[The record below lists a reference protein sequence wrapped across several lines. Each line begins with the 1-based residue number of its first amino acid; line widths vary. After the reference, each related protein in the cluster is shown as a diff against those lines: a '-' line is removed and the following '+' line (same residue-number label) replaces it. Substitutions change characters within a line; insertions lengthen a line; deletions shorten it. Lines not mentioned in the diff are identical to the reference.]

1 MTHGKVFMLRVFQT
15 DLLNTDDFI
24 ITLELVPGKESV
36 GRSVDTVMGIAKDS
50 FSDGRISAVS
60 ITDNPGGNPSLSPDV
75 MGYEIFK
82 VGMDVIVHFTCRDLN
97 RVGMESRALQLAMM
111 GMKNLLALTGD
122 YTGKGFGGQGAPVF
136 DLDSVNLLMMLKQ
149 LNERMNESGDP
160 DGFFSGCAVSPFKY
174 TEAECFAQ
182 YAKLCRK
189 ISAGGQ
195 FVITQLGYD
204 AYKFAELINMLQL
217 AGIDIP
223 VIGSTYVLTPRAARI
238 MNQGAVPG
246 AVVSDKLLKQ
256 VDVEWRNPRQG
267 RKMAVERTAKL
278 GAILKGL
285 GYRGMHIGGIHHN
298 FDIAGRILNRMQEIG
313 PNWKE
318 FLIEFDVPVCGGFY
332 AFPKDSICD
341 LTVPEFGKKTAP
353 LGVGEKIHFQIL
365 KSLHGALFSFE
376 SRAAPFFGK
385 LCGWLDGRP
394 GAKQMIHRFESS
406 IKKLLLGCEQC
417 GDCGI
422 QHVAFLCP
430 ESQCPKH
437 TRNGAC
443 GGSRDGRCEIFPERQ
458 CVWVR
463 AYRRWAFS
471 GESQQMI
478 AGCVPPRM
486 WELNHTPSWI
496 NFHLKRDH
504 QSLSTGLLKFCES
517 AECSLAKGFSGQSQ
531 ENGK

>member
-1 MTHGKVFMLRVFQT
+1 MLRVFQT
-15 DLLNTDDFI
+15 DLLNTDNFI
-24 ITLELVPGKESV
+24 ITLELVPGKKSI
-36 GRSVDTVMGIAKDS
+36 GRSVDAVMGIARDS

-75 MGYEIFK
+75 IGYEIFK
-82 VGMDVIVHFTCRDLN
+82 IGMDVIVHFACRDLN

-111 GMKNLLALTGD
+111 GMKNLMALTGD

-149 LNERMNESGDP
+149 LSQRINESGDP
-160 DGFFSGCAVSPFKY
+160 DEFFSGCAVSPFKY

-189 ISAGGQ
+189 IAAGAQ

-204 AYKFAELINMLQL
+204 AYKFAELISILKL

-223 VIGSTYVLTPRAARI
+223 VFGSTYVLTPRAARI

-246 AVVSDKLLKQ
+246 AVVTDKLLKQ
-256 VDVEWRNPRQG
+256 VEVEWSNPKQG
-267 RKMAVERTAKL
+267 RNMAVERTAKL

-298 FDIAGRILNRMQEIG
+298 FNVAGRILNRMQEIEHG
-313 PNWKE
+313 WKE
-318 FLIEFDVPVCGGFY
+318 FLAEFDFPVYGGFY
-332 AFPKDSICD
+332 AFPKDDIRN
-341 LTVPEFGKKTAP
+341 LPIPEFGKKP
-353 LGVGEKIHFQIL
+353 PLLGVCEKINFQML
-365 KSLHGALFSFE
+365 KSLHREFFSFE
-376 SRAAPFFGK
+376 SKAAPFFSK
-385 LCGWLDGRP
+385 LCGWIDGRP
-394 GAKQMIHRFESS
+394 GAKQMVHQFESF
-406 IKKLLLGCEQC
+406 IKKLLLGCQQC

-443 GGSRDGRCEIFPERQ
+443 GGSRDGRCEIFPERH

-463 AYRRWAFS
+463 AYRRLAFS
-471 GESQQMI
+471 GESEQMI
-478 AGCVPPRM
+478 VGCVPPRM
-486 WELNHTPSWI
+486 WELNNTPSWL

-504 QSLSTGLLKFCES
+504 QSLSTGLSKFCES
-517 AECSLAKGFSGQSQ
+517 VECSLARGFSGQSQ
-531 ENGK
+531 GTGES

>member
-1 MTHGKVFMLRVFQT
+1 MLRVFQT

-149 LNERMNESGDP
+149 LSQRINESGDP
-160 DGFFSGCAVSPFKY
+160 DAFFSGCAVSPFKY

-189 ISAGGQ
+189 IAAGAQ

-204 AYKFAELINMLQL
+204 AYKFAELISILKL

-223 VIGSTYVLTPRAARI
+223 VFGSTYVLTPRAARI

-246 AVVSDKLLKQ
+246 AVVTDKLLKQ
-256 VDVEWRNPRQG
+256 VEVEWRDSRQG
-267 RKMAVERTAKL
+267 RKKAVERIAKL

-298 FDIAGRILNRMQEIG
+298 FNVAGRILNRMQEIEHR
-313 PNWKE
+313 WKE
-318 FLIEFDVPVCGGFY
+318 FLVEFEFPIFRGFY
-332 AFPKDSICD
+332 VFPKDSICD
-341 LTVPEFGKKTAP
+341 VPIPEFGKKP
-353 LGVGEKIHFQIL
+353 PKLRVCEKIHFQML
-365 KSLHGALFSFE
+365 KSLHGAFFSFE
-376 SRAAPFFGK
+376 SKAAPFFSK
-385 LCGWLDGRP
+385 LCGRLDGRP
-394 GAKQMIHRFESS
+394 GAKQMVHQFESF
-406 IKKLLLGCEQC
+406 IKKLLLGCQQC

-430 ESQCPKH
+430 EYQCPKH

-443 GGSRDGRCEIFPERQ
+443 GGSRHGRCEIFPERQ

-463 AYRRWAFS
+463 AYKRLAFS
-471 GESQQMI
+471 GESEQMMV
-478 AGCVPPRM
+478 GCVPPRM
-486 WELNHTPSWI
+486 WELNNTPSWL

-504 QSLSTGLLKFCES
+504 QSLSTGLSKFCES
-517 AECSLAKGFSGQSQ
+517 AECTLARGFSGQSQ
-531 ENGK
+531 GTGE

>member
-1 MTHGKVFMLRVFQT
+1 MLRVFQN

-24 ITLELVPGKESV
+24 ITLELVPGKESI

-75 MGYEIFK
+75 ISHEIFK

-136 DLDSVNLLMMLKQ
+136 DLDSVNLQMMLKQ
-149 LNERMNESGDP
+149 LSQRISESGDP
-160 DGFFSGCAVSPFKY
+160 DGFFTGCAVSPFKY

-189 ISAGGQ
+189 IAAGAQ

-204 AYKFAELINMLQL
+204 AYKFIELINILKS

-223 VIGSTYVLTPRAARI
+223 LFGSTYVLTPRAAKV
-238 MNQGAVPG
+238 MNQGVVPG
-246 AVVSDKLLKQ
+246 ATITDKLLKQ
-256 VDVEWRNPRQG
+256 VEAEWKDPKQG
-267 RKMAVERTAKL
+267 RKIAVERIAKL

-285 GYRGMHIGGIHHN
+285 GYRGMHLGGIHHN
-298 FDIAGRILNRMQEIG
+298 FDIAGRIVDRIQEIEHQ
-313 PNWKE
+313 WQE
-318 FLIEFDVPVCGGFY
+318 FLTEFEFPIDGGFY
-332 AFPKDSICD
+332 AFPKNLQHD
-341 LTVPEFGKKTAP
+341 LPVPEFGKKP
-353 LGVGEKIHFQIL
+353 ISLGVSEKIHFQIL
-365 KSLHGALFSFE
+365 KSFHERFFSFE
-376 SRAAPFFGK
+376 SKAAPFFSK
-385 LCGWLDGRP
+385 LCGWIDDRP
-394 GAKQMIHRFESS
+394 GATQMLHQYEGTV
-406 IKKLLLGCEQC
+406 KKIILDCQQC

-443 GGSRDGRCEIFPERQ
+443 GGSRDNKCEVYPERQ

-463 AYRRWAFS
+463 AYKRLVFS
-471 GESQQMI
+471 KESEKMI
-478 AGCVPPRM
+478 TGCVPPRM
-486 WELNHTPSWI
+486 WELNKTPSWL

-504 QSLSTGLLKFCES
+504 QSVSTGLLKFCES
-517 AECSLAKGFSGQSQ
+517 SACRLVTQSNSRKT
-531 ENGK
+531 ETPPF